1 MKKHLA
7 GFLVLASILIF
18 SACQK
23 EISPEVGTA
32 PIASGSFKAKING
45 VQWEANSIKK
55 ATMQDGVIV
64 LYGLNT
70 DKKSI
75 LLRVADSGVHNYAF
89 HSESMSNAG
98 LFIDSAV
105 SPFAFT
111 TNQWDVEGNYGN
123 LNITS
128 IDTVRK
134 TMSGTFSMQVY
145 KNFDDTQRTITEGSF
160 TKIVY
165 TTQPPALS
173 NTDSFRVK
181 IAGLN
186 FSYNL
191 LTGINVFGR
200 INVAASQGVAPA
212 VGLSL
217 PDTIKVGQHSFDSF
231 DLIGQYNPTASLFLA
246 ADTGSVT
253 ILEHNIVTKRI
264 RGNFHFLAN
273 TAFTHLPPNINL
285 TEGYFSVKYN

>member
-45 VQWEANSIKK
+45 VQWEANSIKT

>member
-7 GFLVLASILIF
+7 GFLVLVSILIF

-45 VQWEANSIKK
+45 VQWEANSIKT

-231 DLIGQYNPTASLFLA
+231 DHVGIYNPTASLFLA

>member
-7 GFLVLASILIF
+7 GFLVLVSILIF

-45 VQWEANSIKK
+45 VQWEANSIKT

-231 DLIGQYNPTASLFLA
+231 DHVGIYNPTASLFLA

-273 TAFTHLPPNINL
+273 TAYTHLPPNINL

>member
-7 GFLVLASILIF
+7 GFLVLVSILIF

-45 VQWEANSIKK
+45 VQWEANSIKT

-231 DLIGQYNPTASLFLA
+231 DHIGQYNPSASLFLA

>member
-7 GFLVLASILIF
+7 GFLVLVSILIF

-45 VQWEANSIKK
+45 VQWEANSIKT

-231 DLIGQYNPTASLFLA
+231 DHIGQYNPTASLFLA

>member
-7 GFLVLASILIF
+7 GFLVLVSILIF

-45 VQWEANSIKK
+45 VQWEANSIKT

>member
-7 GFLVLASILIF
+7 GFLILVSILIF

-23 EISPEVGTA
+23 EIEPEGGIV
-32 PIASGSFKAKING
+32 PIAPGSFKAKING
-45 VQWEANSIKK
+45 LQWEANSIKT

-105 SPFAFT
+105 SPFPFT

-123 LNITS
+123 LNIIS

-145 KNFDDTQRTITEGSF
+145 KNFDKTQRSITEGSF

-165 TTQPPALS
+165 TTLPPAPS

-191 LTGINVFGR
+191 LIGINVFGR

-231 DLIGQYNPTASLFLA
+231 DYTGQYNPSASLFLA
-246 ADTGSVT
+246 ADTGNVT
-253 ILEHNIVTKRI
+253 ILEHNTVTKRI

-273 TAFTHLPPNINL
+273 TVFTHLPPNVKL
-285 TEGYFSVKYN
+285 TEGYFSIKYN